1 MKESFIMAGD
11 AFLHVADSGKGDKCV
26 VLLHG
31 YLESMY
37 VWDDFLPL
45 LTPEVRVIT
54 VDIPGHGI
62 TDSVAEVHTME
73 MMADIL
79 HDMLDAMGIER
90 VTMVGHSMGGY
101 IALAFCEK
109 YPESLDGLVLLSSP
123 PNADTEQ
130 KVENRRRE
138 IELVR
143 AGKKDMLAKVAPEA
157 GFAVQNRKR
166 FKDYIEDLVE
176 QVHITDD
183 DGIVALLEG
192 MITRKDQNE
201 MLRESAVRQLFI
213 LGKLDNYISVE
224 VAEAFIEKNPQAQ
237 VAWLENSGHMGFI
250 EEPQACAEALLGF
263 VKG

>member
-1 MKESFIMAGD
+1 MKVLNHFFFIFSSPFAIIRSLVGCG
-11 AFLHVADSGKGDKCV
+11 FLHFRGMTKRPKPAGFGRLT
-26 VLLHG
+26 LLG
-31 YLESMY
+31 
-37 VWDDFLPL
+37 FL
-45 LTPEVRVIT
+45 R
-54 VDIPGHGI
+54 GI
-62 TDSVAEVHTME
+62 HT
-73 MMADIL
+73 L
-79 HDMLDAMGIER
+79 FDA
-90 VTMVGHSMGGY
+90 
-101 IALAFCEK
+101 
-109 YPESLDGLVLLSSP
+109 
-123 PNADTEQ
+123 
-130 KVENRRRE
+130 
-138 IELVR
+138 LVR